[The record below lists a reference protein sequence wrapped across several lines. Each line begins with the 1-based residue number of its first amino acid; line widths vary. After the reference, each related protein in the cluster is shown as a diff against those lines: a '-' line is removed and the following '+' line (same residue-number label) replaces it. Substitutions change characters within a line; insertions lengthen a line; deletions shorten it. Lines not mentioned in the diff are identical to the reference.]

1 MCWVCCSVDV
11 ALVLDHAFL
20 ANILSRGRVWPTTLS
35 RRRHL
40 LLRSLP
46 FLPSGAFLQLAST
59 TQLFCAETN
68 KVFSSQPTR
77 RIAGDRCWSHLLV
90 RALSLSSQRAAFRRR
105 RGRCSLALHFRPSLC
120 ASFVNVFASLS
131 VSQSAHGRP
140 KPAHLLSSLA
150 QLLSSPNKLVSPFR
164 LPHHQQP
171 PIYRPRL
178 AMKLLTL
185 PILLAF
191 LLSLSSSASA
201 TCYRRSRR
209 SLAPA
214 PPIDTQGQALPL
226 ARRTGG
232 RQESKTVVRRKRGGE
247 RLDWRKQ
254 QGGRLA

>member
-1 MCWVCCSVDV
+1 
-11 ALVLDHAFL
+11 
-20 ANILSRGRVWPTTLS
+20 
-35 RRRHL
+35 
-40 LLRSLP
+40 
-46 FLPSGAFLQLAST
+46 
-59 TQLFCAETN
+59 
-68 KVFSSQPTR
+68 
-77 RIAGDRCWSHLLV
+77 
-90 RALSLSSQRAAFRRR
+90 
-105 RGRCSLALHFRPSLC
+105 
-120 ASFVNVFASLS
+120 
-131 VSQSAHGRP
+131 
-140 KPAHLLSSLA
+140 
-150 QLLSSPNKLVSPFR
+150 
-164 LPHHQQP
+164 
-171 PIYRPRL
+171 
-178 AMKLLTL
+178 MKLLTL